1 MLGDFLLAKKMDQRI
16 CIKFCVKNKIKCSN
30 ALEMLTVAFGES
42 TLSKKNVYKWYKL
55 FTEGREDVN
64 DDARP
69 GRPSTSTTDE
79 NVEAVKKIVMENRR
93 ITIREVAEDV
103 GISVGSCHAIFSD
116 VLGMK
121 RVAAKFVPKLLNFD
135 QKNRRMSIS
144 QELLN
149 DVNDDPD
156 LLKRVVT
163 GDETWVYG
171 YDAETKAPEEPRPKK
186 ARQVRSN
193 VKVLLTVFFD
203 YNGVVHHEFLPEGRT
218 VNKEY
223 YLQVMRR
230 LREAIRRKRPDLW
243 QNNSWLLHHDNAP
256 AHTSLL
262 VRDFLAKNNTVITPQ
277 PPYSPDLAPCDF
289 FLFPKLKRPMKG
301 RRFAT
306 IEEIKTASLEE
317 LKAIPKSAYQKC
329 FEDWKKRWHKCII
342 SEGDY
347 FERDK
352 IDIDE

>member
-1 MLGDFLLAKKMDQRI
+1 MDQRI
-16 CIKFCVKNKIKCSN
+16 CIKFCVKNKIKC
-30 ALEMLTVAFGES
+30 AEAFRMLTAAYGEA
-42 TLSKKNVYKWYKL
+42 TLDQSNVYRWYKM
-55 FTEGREDVN
+55 FSEGREDVN
-64 DDARP
+64 DEERA
-69 GRPSTSTTDE
+69 GRPSTSTTNE
-79 NVEAVKKIVMENRR
+79 NIDKVKKIVLANRR
-93 ITIREVAEDV
+93 ITVREIAEDLS
-103 GISVGSCHAIFSD
+103 ISIGSCHSIITND
-116 VLGMK
+116 LGMK

-135 QKNRRMSIS
+135 QKDCRMNIA

-156 LLKRVVT
+156 LLKRVIT

-171 YDAETKAPEEPRPKK
+171 YDVETKAQSSQWKHPESPRPKK

-203 YNGVVHHEFLPEGRT
+203 YNGVMHYEFLPQGRT

-223 YLQVMRR
+223 YLEVMRR
-230 LREAIRRKRPDLW
+230 LREAIRKKRPDLW
-243 QNNSWLLHHDNAP
+243 KNQNWLLHHDNAP

-262 VRDFLAKNNTVITPQ
+262 VRDFLAKNNTVIMPQ

-289 FLFPKLKRPMKG
+289 FLFPKLKKPMKG

-317 LKAIPKSAYQKC
+317 LKAIPKIAYQKC
-329 FEDWKKRWHKCII
+329 FEDWKKRWHKCIV

-347 FERDK
+347 FEGDK
-352 IDIDE
+352 IDIHE

>member
-1 MLGDFLLAKKMDQRI
+1 
-16 CIKFCVKNKIKCSN
+16 
-30 ALEMLTVAFGES
+30 MLTVAYGE
-42 TLSKKNVYKWYKL
+42 TVLSKKNVYKWYKL
-55 FTEGREDVN
+55 FQDGREDAN
-64 DDARP
+64 DEPRS

-79 NVEAVKKIVMENRR
+79 NVQAVKKIVLENRR

-103 GISVGSCHAIFSD
+103 GISLGSCHEIFSN
-116 VLGMK
+116 VLGMR
-121 RVAAKFVPKLLNFD
+121 RVSAKFVLKLLNFD
-135 QKNRRMSIS
+135 QKNRRMSIA

-156 LLKRVVT
+156 LLKRVIT
-163 GDETWVYG
+163 GDESWVYG
-171 YDAETKAPEEPRPKK
+171 YDIETKVQSSQWKSPDEPRPKK

-203 YNGVVHHEFLPEGRT
+203 YHGVVHQEFLPYGRT
-218 VNKEY
+218 VNKQY
-223 YLQVMRR
+223 YLEVMRR
-230 LREAIRRKRPDLW
+230 LREAIRRKRPELW
-243 QNNSWLLHHDNAP
+243 KNNSWLLHHDNAP
-256 AHTSLL
+256 AHSSLL
-262 VRDFLAKNNTVITPQ
+262 VRDFLAKNNTTIMPQ

-317 LKAIPKSAYQKC
+317 LKAIPKSAYEKC
-329 FEDWKKRWHKCII
+329 FDDWKNRWHKCIV

-347 FERDK
+347 FEGDNINIDK
-352 IDIDE
+352 

>member
-1 MLGDFLLAKKMDQRI
+1 MLGDFLLSKKMDQRI

-30 ALEMLTVAFGES
+30 VLEMLTVAFGES

-69 GRPSTSTTDE
+69 GRPSTSTTNE
-79 NVEAVKKIVMENRR
+79 NEAVKKIVMENRQ

-121 RVAAKFVPKLLNFD
+121 SVSAKFVPKLLNFD
-135 QKNRRMSIS
+135 QKNRRMSIA

-156 LLKRVVT
+156 LLKRVIT

-171 YDAETKAPEEPRPKK
+171 YDVETKAQSSQWKRPEEPRPKK

-193 VKVLLTVFFD
+193 VKVLLTVFF
-203 YNGVVHHEFLPEGRT
+203 R
-218 VNKEY
+218 
-223 YLQVMRR
+223 LQWR
-230 LREAIRRKRPDLW
+230 
-243 QNNSWLLHHDNAP
+243 
-256 AHTSLL
+256 
-262 VRDFLAKNNTVITPQ
+262 
-277 PPYSPDLAPCDF
+277 
-289 FLFPKLKRPMKG
+289 G
-301 RRFAT
+301 
-306 IEEIKTASLEE
+306 AS
-317 LKAIPKSAYQKC
+317 
-329 FEDWKKRWHKCII
+329 
-342 SEGDY
+342 
-347 FERDK
+347 
-352 IDIDE
+352 